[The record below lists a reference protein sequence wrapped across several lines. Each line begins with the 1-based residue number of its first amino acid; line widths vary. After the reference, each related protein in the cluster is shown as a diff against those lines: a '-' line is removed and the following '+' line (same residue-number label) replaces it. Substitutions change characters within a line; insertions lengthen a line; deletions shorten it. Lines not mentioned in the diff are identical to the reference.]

1 MMTSAVTRSIAAF
14 DEGAEMAVAS
24 RDTSV
29 MGGAASTISTSC
41 EAEKPSQYFPS
52 DVVSLGSENMFDFLD
67 SEDMEK
73 LSRAIDARCRELN
86 IRPESIEAEMV
97 ASQLLGVFR
106 SGVTDEAELTTRP
119 IAMEIAQRQG

>member
-1 MMTSAVTRSIAAF
+1 M
-14 DEGAEMAVAS
+14 
-24 RDTSV
+24 
-29 MGGAASTISTSC
+29 
-41 EAEKPSQYFPS
+41 
-52 DVVSLGSENMFDFLD
+52 VSLGSENMFDFLD

-97 ASQLLGVFR
+97 ASQLLGMFQ

-119 IAMEIAQRQG
+119 IAMEIVQRQG